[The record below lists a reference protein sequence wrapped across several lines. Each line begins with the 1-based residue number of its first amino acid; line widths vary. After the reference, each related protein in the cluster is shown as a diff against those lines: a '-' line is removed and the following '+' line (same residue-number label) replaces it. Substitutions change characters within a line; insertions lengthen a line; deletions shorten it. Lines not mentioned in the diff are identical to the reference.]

1 MSRLPGARR
10 AAKIPNTGSA
20 SRTPTP
26 LAANWLKQQGLE
38 SDITYPAP
46 DDSRGA
52 MVTFGNSHVN
62 EKLRSRIGGAG
73 KKKPRSGGALSFLLH
88 RFERPGSSLSARAE
102 RAFRIQMNPRSAPA
116 RRVITS
122 I

>member
-1 MSRLPGARR
+1 MKSSAVVPLEETLVYRGSR
-10 AAKIPNTGSA
+10 
-20 SRTPTP
+20 
-26 LAANWLKQQGLE
+26 Q
-38 SDITYPAP
+38 
-46 DDSRGA
+46 
-52 MVTFGNSHVN
+52 
-62 EKLRSRIGGAG
+62 
-73 KKKPRSGGALSFLLH
+73 KKPRSGGASSFLLH

>member
-1 MSRLPGARR
+1 MKS
-10 AAKIPNTGSA
+10 SA
-20 SRTPTP
+20 VGP
-26 LAANWLKQQGLE
+26 LQERSDGLTILI
-38 SDITYPAP
+38 DP
-46 DDSRGA
+46 
-52 MVTFGNSHVN
+52 
-62 EKLRSRIGGAG
+62 GAG
-73 KKKPRSGGALSFLLH
+73 KKKPRAGGALSFLLH